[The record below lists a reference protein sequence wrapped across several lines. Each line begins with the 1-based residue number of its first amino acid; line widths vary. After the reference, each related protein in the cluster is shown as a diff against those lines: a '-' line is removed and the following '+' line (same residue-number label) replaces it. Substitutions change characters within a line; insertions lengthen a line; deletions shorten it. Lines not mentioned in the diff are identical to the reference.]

1 MPIKLYFTYENK
13 IAYRNLSQLEKHQ
26 SGWTGFNTDLSRL
39 QAGRAGAVFWSA
51 YVNCKDFQIQSSSV
65 RDTLAQIDLIHRLVE
80 RNPSVLEF
88 AKTAADI
95 SRIHR
100 TGKIASLIG
109 VEGGHSIDGSLET
122 LRMFYRLGVRYLTLT
137 HSCHSD
143 LADSCT
149 PKTPFHNGLSPFG
162 HLAVKEMNRLGIMVD
177 LAHVSADTMRDAI
190 RVSEAPVIFSH
201 SSAYGIC
208 NHPRNVPDD
217 VLESLKDRDGIVMVN
232 FYSGYLSN
240 TTRATLDTVVQH
252 IAYISRIAGVEKVG
266 FGSDFDGVELFPVGL
281 EDVSKYPNLVR
292 ALLEYGFTTPQVRG
306 FTGDN
311 FLRVM
316 KRVEEVA
323 SRSVS
328 RIAEELLSQNKTCL

>member
-1 MPIKLYFTYENK
+1 
-13 IAYRNLSQLEKHQ
+13 
-26 SGWTGFNTDLSRL
+26 
-39 QAGRAGAVFWSA
+39 
-51 YVNCKDFQIQSSSV
+51 
-65 RDTLAQIDLIHRLVE
+65 
-80 RNPSVLEF
+80 
-88 AKTAADI
+88 
-95 SRIHR
+95 
-100 TGKIASLIG
+100 
-109 VEGGHSIDGSLET
+109 
-122 LRMFYRLGVRYLTLT
+122 
-137 HSCHSD
+137 
-143 LADSCT
+143 
-149 PKTPFHNGLSPFG
+149 
-162 HLAVKEMNRLGIMVD
+162 MVD